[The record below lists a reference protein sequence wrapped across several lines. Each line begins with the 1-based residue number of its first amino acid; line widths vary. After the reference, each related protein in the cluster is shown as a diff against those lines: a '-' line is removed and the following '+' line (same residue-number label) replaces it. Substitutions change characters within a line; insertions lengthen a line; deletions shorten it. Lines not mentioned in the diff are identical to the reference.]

1 MSNRNFYY
9 IALITSLFVSS
20 HCNAKIKFEDCTT
33 SADAPRCL
41 IEKAH
46 QYNHTNAKHD
56 YNNIIL
62 FGAINWIQPENKKL
76 LSNLKESLDSSSNF
90 LASLGIKLSDDDST
104 AQIKHANETILLAAI
119 ALAAAAQD
127 NIDPYS
133 EPIVKKYLEL
143 SNNEFAVS
151 FIALQ
156 LWSEIDTYNL
166 WKAAENSP
174 KGILNILRTVEN
186 SEQLTASKLSDLIWS
201 WSETDRDNLI
211 ATTQAKLDYF
221 ISSSSKEEKIDLASR
236 LARSF
241 KDAKSAKLLMD
252 AGGNSA
258 ENYNLE
264 GIYTE
269 IAIAILSEKYNEN
282 AAKLLVHY
290 ALSPSELE
298 QASYKNRLENIP
310 EALENGGALNELKE
324 LANGYLLAAENKQ
337 FRAEHRGD
345 LYALASEC
353 FLRSKDKNAAIAAA
367 SKGLVFVKDAVYWR
381 AKEIIKKAHT
391 PENLA
396 RAAEGWGTD
405 AVVALY
411 RTGAIQAALDTGY
424 LTGKD
429 RYRYAVDAGEKP
441 NPEWLINYFWQEG
454 ANYRTMGKN
463 LLYINIQQRKSIFAA
478 ALPWLEKNPWAC
490 KDMEIQFDLAQLAAS
505 IGNREYMYKFLKTY
519 AKQIDNEKKERDFYA
534 QELAEQ
540 WKRDERILS
549 YFESHPELLA
559 NDL

>member
-9 IALITSLFVSS
+9 IALITSLFISS

-41 IEKAH
+41 VEKAH

-56 YNNIIL
+56 YNSIIL
-62 FGAINWIQPENKKL
+62 LGAIDWIQPENKKL

-90 LASLGIKLSDDDST
+90 LASLGIKLSDEDST
-104 AQIKHANETILLAAI
+104 AQIKQANDATLLAAI

-133 EPIVKKYLEL
+133 DPYVKQYLEL
-143 SNNEFAVS
+143 SNNKFAVS

-156 LWSEIDTYNL
+156 LWSEIDTYYL
-166 WKAAENSP
+166 SRAAEDSP
-174 KGILNILRTVEN
+174 KGILSILRTVEK
-186 SEQLTASKLSDLIWS
+186 SEQLTTSQLISLIWD
-201 WSETDRDNLI
+201 WSQTDRDNLI
-211 ATTQAKLDYF
+211 ITARSKLNYF
-221 ISSSSKEEKIDLASR
+221 ISSSSTEEKVRLASR
-236 LARSF
+236 LASRF
-241 KDAKSAKLLMD
+241 KDSQSAKSLMA
-252 AGGNSA
+252 AGGNLA
-258 ENYNLE
+258 ESYYIEEAN
-264 GIYTE
+264 ID
-269 IAIAILSEKYNEN
+269 IAIATLNGQYDESS
-282 AAKLLVHY
+282 ARALVNY
-290 ALSPSELE
+290 ALSSSELE
-298 QASYKNRLENIP
+298 QASYKNRFPNIP
-310 EALENGGALNELKE
+310 DVLEKGHALNELKE
-324 LANGYLLAAENKQ
+324 LANGYLLAGENEL
-337 FRAEHRGD
+337 FSPERRGD
-345 LYALASEC
+345 LYALASDC
-353 FLRSKDKNAAIAAA
+353 FLRSKDKDAAISAA
-367 SKGLVFVKDAVYWR
+367 SKGLAFVKDAVYWR

-411 RTGAIQAALDTGY
+411 RAGAIQAALETGY

-429 RYRYAVDAGEKP
+429 RYKYAADAGEKP
-441 NPEWLINYFWQEG
+441 NPEWLINYFWQKG

-463 LLYINIQQRKSIFAA
+463 LLYINIQQRKSIFSA
-478 ALPWLEKNPWAC
+478 ALPWLEKNPWAW

-505 IGNREYMYKFLKTY
+505 VGNREAMYKFLKTY

-534 QELAEQ
+534 KELAEQ

-559 NDL
+559 NNL